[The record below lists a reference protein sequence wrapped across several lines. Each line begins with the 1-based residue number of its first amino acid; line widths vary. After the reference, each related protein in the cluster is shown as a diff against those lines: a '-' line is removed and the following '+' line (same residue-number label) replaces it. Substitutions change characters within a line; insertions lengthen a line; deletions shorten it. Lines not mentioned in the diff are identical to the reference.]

1 MSELSPYQNFIAVS
15 RYARWIEDANRRE
28 SWPETAAR
36 YVDFM
41 RGHLSSKYGY
51 DRKDPVF
58 AEVQTAITQLDLVPS
73 MRAIMT
79 AGPALE
85 RNHLAGYN
93 CSFIAVND
101 IRVFDEAMYVL
112 MNGTGLGFSVERKH
126 VEQLPL
132 VPESLEPSE
141 ETIVVEDS
149 KEGWAKAYRALINEL
164 FDGRIMK
171 WDVTGVRPAGARL
184 LTFGGRASGPQPLV
198 DLFNFTIDTFRAARG
213 RRLSP
218 IECHDLMCKVGDIVV
233 VGGVRRSALIS
244 LSDLDNFEMAKAK
257 SGNWWENNGHRALAN
272 NSVTYYE
279 RPSATQFL
287 REWRNLIES
296 QSGERG
302 IFNLAGIRK
311 HTDNIGT
318 GRDSA
323 RIAGTNPCGEI
334 ALRDMGLCN
343 LSEVIIRDTDTVEE
357 IKNKVRLATIVGTW
371 QSTLTDFPYMRAGWK
386 ANAEDERLLGV
397 SLTGIYGHRKF
408 NNAEDDGLAKRL
420 QGLRKVAHDTNA
432 AEAAKVGVNPSK
444 AITTVKPSGTVSQLS
459 LVSSGIHPWHSDY
472 YIRTVRA
479 ANTDP
484 LTNLMKDAGVPNEP
498 DFMKPDKSTVF
509 SFPTKAPEGSVTR
522 HQVTALD
529 HLRLYSIY
537 RNNYTDHN
545 VSITVSVK
553 ESEWVAVGAW
563 VFDHWDEVGGV
574 SFLPYSEHIYEQS
587 PYQDITKE
595 QYEEALATF
604 PKEVRFADLHF
615 YETEDGTTGNQTLA
629 CTASGC
635 EIVDLP

>member
-1 MSELSPYQNFIAVS
+1 MSELSPYQSFIAVS
-15 RYARWIEDANRRE
+15 RYARWLDVDNRRE
-28 SWPETAAR
+28 SWDETAAR
-36 YVDFM
+36 YVGFM
-41 RGHLSSKYGY
+41 RNHLSSKYGY
-51 DRKDPVF
+51 DKKDPIF
-58 AEVQTAITQLDLVPS
+58 GEVQAAISSLDVVPS

-79 AGPALE
+79 AGEALD
-85 RNHLAGYN
+85 RNNLAGYN
-93 CSFIAVND
+93 CSFVAVD
-101 IRVFDEAMYVL
+101 DPRVFDEAMYVL

-126 VEQLPL
+126 VEQLPV
-132 VPESLEPSE
+132 VPEVFTPSD

-149 KEGWAKAYRALINEL
+149 KEGWAKAYRALVNEL
-164 FDGRIMK
+164 YNGRIMK
-171 WDVTGVRPAGARL
+171 WDVSGVRPAGARL
-184 LTFGGRASGPQPLV
+184 KTFGGRASGPQPLI
-198 DLFNFTIDTFRAARG
+198 DLFNFTIDTFKGSAA

-218 IECHDLMCKVGDIVV
+218 VECHDLMCKVGDIVV

-244 LSDLDNFEMAKAK
+244 LSDLDDFAMAKAK
-257 SGNWWENNGHRALAN
+257 GGNWWENNGQRALAN

-279 RPSATQFL
+279 RPSSTQFL

-311 HTDNIGT
+311 HSDKMTID
-318 GRDSA
+318 RDSS

-334 ALRDMGLCN
+334 SLRDMGLCN
-343 LSEVIIRDTDTVEE
+343 LSEVIIRDTDSVEDV
-357 IKNKVRLATIVGTW
+357 KNKVRLATIIGTW
-371 QSTLTDFPYMRAGWK
+371 QSTLTDFPYMRASWK

-397 SLTGIYGHRKF
+397 SLTGIYGHKKF
-408 NNAEDDGLAKRL
+408 NNPNDEGLAKRL
-420 QGLRKVAHDTNA
+420 QALRKISHEVNT
-432 AEAAKVGVNPSK
+432 AEALKIGVSTSK

-459 LVSSGIHPWHSDY
+459 LVSSGIHPWHSDF

-484 LTNLMKDAGVPNEP
+484 LTSLMKDAGVPNEP
-498 DFMKPDKSTVF
+498 DFMNPDKTTVF
-509 SFPTKAPEGSVTR
+509 SFPTKAPEGAVTR

-574 SFLPYSEHIYEQS
+574 SFLPYVDHTYQQA
-587 PYQDITKE
+587 PYQDITRE
-595 QYEEALATF
+595 EYELAMASF
-604 PKEVRFADLHF
+604 PSEVRFADLHF
-615 YETEDGTTGNQTLA
+615 YETEDGTSGNQTLA
-629 CTASGC
+629 CTAAGC
-635 EIVDLP
+635 EAVDLT